1 MAKIRDFTDYRMAI
15 YGSGEHTTTDI
26 HIKFLPKKNNL
37 EANARQDPATVRFDN
52 AILEKLPTNAN
63 IKSIKYNQ
71 FKYLFES
78 QRDRAYITKKA
89 AWSKW
94 KSKHPILSLKEI
106 FRSKKIGYL
115 IFPEFCDHKCSKHP
129 ECKGGPCKAPEY
141 IEAFH
146 HSIIRQPSGYLRT
159 EPIRYVNDQFG
170 HRISDIEIIIPF
182 MLKAKIENRLY
193 RNLQGTVKY
202 GLQNF
207 FKMNWKIYLVI
218 GIVVLIGILYYFG
231 LIPGM

>member
-15 YGSGEHTTTDI
+15 YGAGEHTTTDI
-26 HIKFLPKKNNL
+26 HIQFLPKKKNP
-37 EANARQDPATVRFDN
+37 EANARQNPVVVGFDN
-52 AILEKLPTNAN
+52 PILQKLPANAEV
-63 IKSIKYNQ
+63 KSIKYNG

-78 QRDRAYITKKA
+78 QRDRAYQTKKV

-94 KSKHPILSLKEI
+94 KSKHPILSFKEI
-106 FRSKKIGYL
+106 LRAKKIGYM
-115 IFPEFCDHKCSKHP
+115 IFPEFCDHKCSRHP
-129 ECKGGPCKAPEY
+129 ECKDEPCKAPEY

-159 EPIRYVNDQFG
+159 EPIEYVDDQFG
-170 HRISDIEIIIPF
+170 HRLSDIEINTPF

-202 GLQNF
+202 GIQKL
-207 FKMNWKIYLVI
+207 FKMGWKVYLII
-218 GIVVLIGILYYFG
+218 GVAVLIGVLYYFH

>member
-15 YGSGEHTTTDI
+15 YGAGEHTTTDI
-26 HIKFLPKKNNL
+26 HIQFLPKKKNP
-37 EANARQDPATVRFDN
+37 ETNARQEPTTVSFDN
-52 AILEKLPTNAN
+52 PILERLPTNAE
-63 IKSIKYNQ
+63 IKSIKYNG

-78 QRDRAYITKKA
+78 QRDRAYQTKKA
-89 AWSKW
+89 AWPKW
-94 KSKHPILSLKEI
+94 KSKYPVQSLKEI
-106 FRSKKIGYL
+106 FRAKKIGYM
-115 IFPEFCDHKCSKHP
+115 IFPEFCDHKCSRHP
-129 ECKGGPCKAPEY
+129 ECKDGPCKAPEY

-159 EPIRYVNDQFG
+159 DPIEHVNDYFG
-170 HRISDIEIIIPF
+170 HRISDIEIITPF

-202 GLQNF
+202 GLQNIF
-207 FKMNWKIYLVI
+207 TMNWKIYAVI
-218 GIVVLIGILYYFG
+218 GVVALVVILYFAG